1 MKKTYV
7 NPVTDVYAIVGRQ
20 HLLENSIQI
29 KVDKTHKVSDTN
41 DIGFT
46 KENSND
52 YNVWDDDWSK

>member
-1 MKKTYV
+1 MKKNYV

-20 HLLENSIQI
+20 HLLQNSI
-29 KVDKTHKVSDTN
+29 KVETNQKVSNST

-46 KENSND
+46 KENSKD